1 MENDGPCAI
10 VMTTPST
17 HEVSQLLAAWS
28 EGDEAALEQLI
39 PLIYRELRRQ
49 AERYMR
55 GEREGHVLQTTA
67 LVHEAYLRLADCR
80 EMKWQN
86 RAHFFAVAAQM
97 MRRILV
103 EFARAQKTD
112 KRGGA
117 MHQVSLAE
125 ALAVAEARGTDIEA
139 LDDALQTLAT
149 LNPRQCRVVE
159 LRFFGGLSH
168 EEIAEVLKV
177 SVGTV
182 RRDWSLAQAWLY
194 NELR

>member
-1 MENDGPCAI
+1 MLNGSGN

-49 AERYMR
+49 AERYMH

-103 EFARAQKTD
+103 EFARANKAE

-117 MHQVSLAE
+117 MNQVSLAE
-125 ALAVAEARGTDIEA
+125 ALAVAEARGTDVVA
-139 LDDALQTLAT
+139 LDDALQTLAS
-149 LNPRQCRVVE
+149 LNPRQCQVVE

-182 RRDWSLAQAWLY
+182 RRDWSLAQAWLF
-194 NELR
+194 NELS